1 MEKRYEGLR
10 VRKQDGKEIAEY
22 VIRLPEFKRQS
33 RHNPTFREKLKKFFL
48 GEEKPQKL
56 TFAITRP
63 ENAVFQ
69 KENITYSYIGKADGM
84 AFEDFRQNW
93 QDILSCKRDEWLL
106 FDVAFDVKRIT
117 FLIWNTYANEIV
129 RADIGGLTDIAFRFK
144 ISEDEC
150 GIERIYEVKMGE
162 NSVNISLTKSGEEE
176 FQHRMKLLQDYESY
190 SRLHGTL

>member
-48 GEEKPQKL
+48 GEEKTQKL
-56 TFAITRP
+56 TFTITRP
-63 ENAVFQ
+63 ENAVFS
-69 KENITYSYIGKADGM
+69 KENITYSYIGKADGV

-93 QDILSCKRDEWLL
+93 QEIISGKRDEWLL
-106 FDVAFDVKRIT
+106 FDVSFDVKRMAL
-117 FLIWNTYANEIV
+117 FIWNAYANEIV
-129 RADIGGLTDIAFRFK
+129 RAEIRNLADITLCFK
-144 ISEDEC
+144 ISEDEH
-150 GIERIYEVKMGE
+150 GIERVYEVEMGE
-162 NSVNISLTKSGEEE
+162 NSVHISLAKSGEEE
-176 FQHRMKLLQDYESY
+176 FRQRMQLLQDYEFY